1 MSFLAKI
8 YKQRL
13 RMTDAL
19 YGRVGG
25 DRVSPD
31 IRGVVAESDW
41 QVRGHLPLPP
51 VCQACQGG
59 KSGH

>member
-1 MSFLAKI
+1 MSFLAQI
-8 YKQRL
+8 YKQCL

-25 DRVSPD
+25 DRVFPD
-31 IRGVVAESDW
+31 IRGVVGESDW

-51 VCQACQGG
+51 VCRTCQGG
-59 KSGH
+59 

>member
-19 YGRVGG
+19 YGPVGG

-41 QVRGHLPLPP
+41 QVRGHLPLCLTSAPMG
-51 VCQACQGG
+51 QI
-59 KSGH
+59 SGIA